1 MSKRFLAAL
10 VAVGALAG
18 CAQTTQTNRADLLDQ
33 PIDCATADIDIAALE
48 AAIPG
53 AGERAAAG
61 VRLVVPVARIAGR
74 VRGELDDRREI
85 ASGRTEEDLRARIA
99 EIEAACPAASAS
111 ATPTATV
118 TQG

>member
-1 MSKRFLAAL
+1 MRNRPVIAL
-10 VAVGALAG
+10 LAVGVVAG
-18 CAQTTQTNRADLLDQ
+18 CAQTTQNQRADLLDR

-74 VRGELDDRREI
+74 VTGKLDERREI
-85 ASGRTEEDLRARIA
+85 AWGRTEDDLRGRIA
-99 EIEAACPAASAS
+99 EIKATCPDAAGSNPVA
-111 ATPTATV
+111 
-118 TQG
+118 GG

>member
-1 MSKRFLAAL
+1 MPERFFAAL

-99 EIEAACPAASAS
+99 EIEAACPNAGATNSGAA
-111 ATPTATV
+111 
-118 TQG
+118 G